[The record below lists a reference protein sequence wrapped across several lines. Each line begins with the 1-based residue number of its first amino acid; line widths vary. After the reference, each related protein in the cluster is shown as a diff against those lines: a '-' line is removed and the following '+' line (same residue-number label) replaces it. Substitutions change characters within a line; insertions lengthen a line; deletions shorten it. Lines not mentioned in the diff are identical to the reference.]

1 MDSLLLLSLDF
12 MQWHQSGLEE
22 VHWIHWF
29 FLDLTGEVTDA
40 TCAPQLQLHLKN
52 INQSKALNL
61 QWVPQKDIQD
71 QAVEPIIAADL
82 WAPADIKRKA
92 QVQNL
97 SDPSLRDSSF
107 YTLSGPLC
115 RAQVLRMIEQKKQT
129 VPRQFWKTISDYWS
143 PGSDELEPLQKLS
156 QVLSCLT

>member
-107 YTLSGPLC
+107 
-115 RAQVLRMIEQKKQT
+115 
-129 VPRQFWKTISDYWS
+129 
-143 PGSDELEPLQKLS
+143 
-156 QVLSCLT
+156 

>member
-1 MDSLLLLSLDF
+1 MKSDNFILFSETWILCCYYHLISCSGTSLGWKRCTGF
-12 MQWHQSGLEE
+12 TGF
-22 VHWIHWF
+22 V
-29 FLDLTGEVTDA
+29 LDLTGEVTDA

-52 INQSKALNL
+52 INQSKTLNL

-115 RAQVLRMIEQKKQT
+115 RAQVLRMI
-129 VPRQFWKTISDYWS
+129 
-143 PGSDELEPLQKLS
+143 
-156 QVLSCLT
+156 